1 MNHLTPEFKVA
12 VTIAFIIMIVLF
24 GFGLTAITH

>member
-1 MNHLTPEFKVA
+1 
-12 VTIAFIIMIVLF
+12 MIVLF

>member
-1 MNHLTPEFKVA
+1 MALTVA
-12 VTIAFIIMIVLF
+12 VIIMIVLF